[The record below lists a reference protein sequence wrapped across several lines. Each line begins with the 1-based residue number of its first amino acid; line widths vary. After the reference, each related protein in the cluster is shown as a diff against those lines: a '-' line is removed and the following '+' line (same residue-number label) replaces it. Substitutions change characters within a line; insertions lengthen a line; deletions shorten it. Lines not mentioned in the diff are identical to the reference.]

1 MGISIKNLE
10 KKFDNYQ
17 ALRNINFDVESGKFC
32 ALLGP
37 SGCGKTT
44 LLRIIA
50 GLETADSGQIFF
62 GNQDMTNVDVRNR
75 GVGLVFQNYA
85 LFRHMT
91 VFDNVAF
98 GLRVKSRKERL
109 SDAQI
114 TTRVRELLSM
124 VQLDWLEK
132 SYPSRLSG
140 GQKQRVALA
149 RALAVTP
156 KVLLLDEPFAALDAK
171 VRKDLRLSLRDIQHE
186 LNITCILV
194 THDQE
199 EALSM
204 ADKIVVMNKGKV
216 EQIGTGSELYNNPN
230 TGFTVEFLGEVNIFN
245 RARVENNLLIIG
257 NYTKPAPDNFL
268 GKEENVVAYIRPQ
281 DITLV
286 HELDS
291 NSNMVGEA
299 TILDIQEI
307 GSIVRLFLKS
317 PIFERKIEVVI
328 TKKLFDENPFS
339 TQERVYFKP
348 EKTFVFSLEDLVDYM
363 I

>member
-1 MGISIKNLE
+1 MSISIKNLE
-10 KKFDNYQ
+10 KSFDDYQ
-17 ALRNINFDVESGKFC
+17 ALKNINLDVESGKFY

-62 GNQDMTNVDVRNR
+62 DDRDMTNVDVRNR
-75 GVGLVFQNYA
+75 GIGFVFQNYA

-98 GLRVKSRKERL
+98 GLRVKPRKERL
-109 SDAQI
+109 SDEKI
-114 TTRVRELLSM
+114 TKRVRELLSM
-124 VQLDWLEK
+124 IQLDWLENA
-132 SYPSRLSG
+132 YPSRLSG

-156 KVLLLDEPFAALDAK
+156 KVLLLDEPFGALDAK

-204 ADKIVVMNKGKV
+204 ADKIVVMNKGKI
-216 EQIGTGSELYNNPN
+216 EQTGTGPELYNNPS

-245 RARVENNLLIIG
+245 RARVENNQLMIG
-257 NYTKPAPDNFL
+257 GYTESAPENFL
-268 GKEENVVAYIRPQ
+268 GREENVIAYARPQ
-281 DITLV
+281 DITIS
-286 HELDS
+286 HTADD
-291 NSNMVGEA
+291 NSIAQAE
-299 TILDIQEI
+299 IQDIQEI
-307 GSIVRLFLKS
+307 GPVVRIFLDSFVSDK
-317 PIFERKIEVVI
+317 KIEVVL
-328 TKKLFDENPFS
+328 TKQVFDESPFLI
-339 TQERVYFKP
+339 QEKVYFKP
-348 EKTFVFSLEDLVDYM
+348 EKTFVFALDNLVDYM